1 MKKIIIIAMLALS
14 GFSAQAQLLWK
25 VSGNGAEKPSY
36 LFGTHH
42 VAPMSMIQNVKG
54 TMPALESVQTI
65 MGEVDMVSNQE
76 EMMRISMAY
85 AMAPADS
92 TLTKVLTP
100 EQIAKV
106 DSVLAKY
113 SGGQLSTAALD
124 MLKPA
129 MVSTQLAMLQTL
141 TAFPG
146 YNPQEQLDQTIQ
158 QVASANSKKIEGL
171 ESIESQFKL
180 LMGNPISEQAADLI
194 EAIENDD
201 KSIEKAQKLADAYM
215 NQDLATI
222 EEMMLHSDDMEPEEI
237 ERLIT
242 NRNNN
247 WVKTLTEKFQQEP
260 VFVAVGVGH
269 FVGEKGLINQLK
281 EAGFTVEPVQ

>member
-1 MKKIIIIAMLALS
+1 MKKIIIIAMLVLS

-42 VAPMSMIQNVKG
+42 VAPMSMLQNVKG

-76 EMMRISMAY
+76 EMMRISMTY